1 MPACRGFF
9 AALGFLTRLGPSRKV
24 REGDFAASVV
34 WFPVVGL
41 VLGLVLTAPAAL
53 GLFADQPWVA
63 AWLVVAADLAATRGL
78 HADGL
83 ADVADAWGSM
93 ARGERFFEILKDSR
107 VGAFGAMGLF
117 AALSGKLVLFA
128 ALFSQDRA
136 GAVVFGFVA
145 GRACAV
151 WLMGLGRRLF
161 RPGLGALFAAGATP
175 GAMAWVLAVTV
186 AVGLFLVPVR
196 GVVAGCL
203 LAAAMVAGLHG
214 LARSRGGVS
223 GDFLG
228 AAVVL
233 GEIAA
238 CLGMFA

>member
-1 MPACRGFF
+1 MPILRGFV
-9 AALGFLTRLGPSRKV
+9 AAMGFLTRFGPSGGGRV
-24 REGDFAASVV
+24 GDFAASVP

-41 VLGLVLTAPAAL
+41 VLGAVLTAPVAL
-53 GLFADQPWVA
+53 GLFAGEQWIA
-63 AWLVVAADLAATRGL
+63 AWFVVVADLAATRGL

-107 VGAFGAMGLF
+107 VGAFGVMGLF
-117 AALSGKLVLFA
+117 AAFSGKLVLFA
-128 ALFSQDRA
+128 ALFDRGWI
-136 GAVVFGFVA
+136 GAVVFGHAA

-151 WLMGLGRRLF
+151 WLMGLGRDLV
-161 RPGLGALFAAGATP
+161 RPGLGALFVP
-175 GAMAWVLAVTV
+175 GAGFGNRLLVL
-186 AVGLFLVPVR
+186 GLTILAGLLLAPGR

-203 LAAAMVAGLHG
+203 LAAAATVALFR
-214 LARSRGGVS
+214 LARSRGGLN

-228 AAVVL
+228 AAVIL

-238 CLGMFA
+238 CLGMFV